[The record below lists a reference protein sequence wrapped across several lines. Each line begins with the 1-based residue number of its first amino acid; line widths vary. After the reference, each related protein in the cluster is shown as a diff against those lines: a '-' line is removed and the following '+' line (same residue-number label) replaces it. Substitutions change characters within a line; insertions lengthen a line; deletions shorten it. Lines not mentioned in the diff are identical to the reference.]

1 MYHRIIQRIIEP
13 NMPLFSTKT
22 EDILKAWLLIHKNHS
37 GITVPAFQYYI
48 YILSFPHLNK
58 FTFLMNNLRN
68 RRFTLRQRA
77 EILDIFCRTQR
88 IYHTLVRF
96 VKLCKIKRTPIY
108 NTIDLLMNPIDRHT
122 KSIIEIYQG
131 NRVYLFTIYDVVNLV
146 NANLSH
152 SPFFFSDPL
161 PVKNPYTNI
170 PFTKSDLYN
179 LYYFV
184 KYSDHDMPLL
194 MQLFFESNLD
204 ISRFKRDNAFIIRD
218 LYIKTHVATMPSH
231 LLLENIRNM
240 FRDYTKIQIHAE
252 FPNDRLI
259 RIMRPYLVLYFQW
272 AYSMSSVIQKRSM
285 DQLLNKLSR
294 FCHFNPRFG
303 RKIMKLEKVFE
314 LSGKYKK
321 WKKIVYFDDRH
332 IPFRT
337 LDDDFM
343 QNHSRYVDNADDD
356 SLSEYR
362 SDNDDTSE
370 SDEYDDDDSVIYE
383 DV

>member
-1 MYHRIIQRIIEP
+1 
-13 NMPLFSTKT
+13 
-22 EDILKAWLLIHKNHS
+22 
-37 GITVPAFQYYI
+37 
-48 YILSFPHLNK
+48 
-58 FTFLMNNLRN
+58 
-68 RRFTLRQRA
+68 
-77 EILDIFCRTQR
+77 
-88 IYHTLVRF
+88 
-96 VKLCKIKRTPIY
+96 
-108 NTIDLLMNPIDRHT
+108 MNPIDRHT

-370 SDEYDDDDSVIYE
+370 SDEDDDDDDSVIYE